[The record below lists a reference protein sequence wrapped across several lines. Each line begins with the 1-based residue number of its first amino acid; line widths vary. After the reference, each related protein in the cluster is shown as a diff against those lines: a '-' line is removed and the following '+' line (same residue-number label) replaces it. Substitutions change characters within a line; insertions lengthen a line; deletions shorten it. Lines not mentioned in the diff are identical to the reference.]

1 MHHFFIGG
9 RRKPLSTNVMIATHA
24 DGVRNYYTLLV
35 FNQKFLRFPMTSY
48 SITLLFQYVWHAH
61 FVHPGDKDSVLSDD
75 KQEKTEKCFCWSNH
89 VKFLVDT
96 KSQERG

>member
-1 MHHFFIGG
+1 MEKRGDYTTSSLEVL
-9 RRKPLSTNVMIATHA
+9 RKPLNTNVMIATHA

-61 FVHPGDKDSVLSDD
+61 ILAHSD
-75 KQEKTEKCFCWSNH
+75 TNITF
-89 VKFLVDT
+89 FLIT
-96 KSQERG
+96 SK